1 MGGKAAREPEE
12 VAVAVIIRA
21 KKEDFVEP
29 WIAIIANPQSLVL
42 LVPESVVGPAHASGP
57 TTSKRSAL
65 S

>member
-1 MGGKAAREPEE
+1 MGGKAAREPEA
-12 VAVAVIIRA
+12 VAVAVMVRA

-29 WIAIIANPQSLVL
+29 WIAIANPQSLVL